1 MATVDLFFQS
11 ARAGIQGNLARNL
24 ANFIAA
30 TRQTLDCAI
39 YDLRHPTVLQALA
52 DVAHSGKRLR
62 IAYDAGKQRGGGMR
76 ADPKPSGTAEAIQ
89 RAGLAE
95 FATPVH
101 AGRFLMHDKFLVRD
115 GDAVW
120 TGSANFTRGGLELQ
134 DNNCLAIQ
142 SAHLAQPFASTFE
155 GLLNPRHGHTMAT
168 TDETTRRMRL
178 TERAPAL
185 SVGDARLTPL
195 FEPAAGEDI
204 ETAIVSGLEGAQR
217 VRLMTFLIS
226 DPGILQALSRF
237 RNRPSADI
245 RGVYDPHGMRDG
257 MRGKDPSLFWFL
269 QDRRFVAAPSHRF
282 DPTREQDFMH
292 NKVLLVDDQFVLTGS
307 YNFSESAESNDEN
320 ALRIESRPVVEAY
333 SHYFDALFL
342 RYST

>member
-52 DVAHSGKRLR
+52 DVALSGKRLR

-89 RAGLAE
+89 AAGLAD

-115 GDAVW
+115 GDTVW

-134 DNNCLAIQ
+134 DNNCLAIH
-142 SAHLAQPFASTFE
+142 SRELARGYASTFE
-155 GLLNPRHGHTMAT
+155 GLLGPRHTHTLTNRVPTARQRLARAT
-168 TDETTRRMRL
+168 
-178 TERAPAL
+178 
-185 SVGDARLTPL
+185 SIG
-195 FEPAAGEDI
+195 
-204 ETAIVSGLEGAQR
+204 
-217 VRLMTFLIS
+217 
-226 DPGILQALSRF
+226 
-237 RNRPSADI
+237 
-245 RGVYDPHGMRDG
+245 
-257 MRGKDPSLFWFL
+257 
-269 QDRRFVAAPSHRF
+269 
-282 DPTREQDFMH
+282 
-292 NKVLLVDDQFVLTGS
+292 
-307 YNFSESAESNDEN
+307 
-320 ALRIESRPVVEAY
+320 
-333 SHYFDALFL
+333 
-342 RYST
+342 